1 MVLFVTALNAMLWV
15 CCEGNI
21 SRIFSKAIIN
31 SQFPLA
37 FKLSDVEAFEM
48 FLNLYDYDFM
58 TSKPIEFTIVI
69 FSGTTDEVSQG
80 LSGF

>member
-1 MVLFVTALNAMLWV
+1 MRCMWM

-31 SQFPLA
+31 SKIPLA

-58 TSKPIEFTIVI
+58 TSKPI
-69 FSGTTDEVSQG
+69 
-80 LSGF
+80 